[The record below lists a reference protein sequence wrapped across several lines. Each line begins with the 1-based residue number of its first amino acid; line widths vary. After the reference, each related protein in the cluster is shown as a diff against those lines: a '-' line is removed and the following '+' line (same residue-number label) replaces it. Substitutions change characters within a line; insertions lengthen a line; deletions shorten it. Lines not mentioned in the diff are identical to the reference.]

1 MSDLSAANFWV
12 NGNEQLTLGIEGEDI
27 NIRQLGVASNQ
38 AQTTCTLLG
47 SLANID
53 TLVGFQGTYW
63 DTLSQNLFKCP

>member
-12 NGNEQLTLGIEGEDI
+12 NGNEQLTVGIEGEDI
-27 NIRQLGVASNQ
+27 NIRRLGVASNQ

-53 TLVGFQGTYW
+53 TLVGFQGRVSV
-63 DTLSQNLFKCP
+63 TLSQDLLKCP